1 MIASVVKHEKLEA
14 LQYTHTAAKIESRE
28 LSKDMIITLVYR
40 VPSLDFLL
48 GSGSP
53 RQRNQVAKFQTIEIH
68 TSTPSK

>member
-53 RQRNQVAKFQTIEIH
+53 RQRNQVSDDQNPYEH
-68 TSTPSK
+68 SK